1 MIQSEKF
8 LLTGIRKSKKL
19 TIYVVS
25 ITIAVTLIFST
36 LMGIFTTTPT
46 LENNLVYA
54 QDTTTD
60 TINASK
66 TVNASKEEVWKIIS
80 DLDNNPKYW
89 PITVV
94 DIVSRSNSSLERG
107 VTVPAPPFMDNKA
120 FQTIEI
126 IPEQYKVIE
135 NQTEGAVTG
144 VKTISLNQE
153 GTDSNKTRINILWNL
168 DLSNIPN
175 IGQGFAKNGISNSV
189 NEALD
194 KIENALPK

>member
-1 MIQSEKF
+1 MIKSEKF
-8 LLTGIRKSKKL
+8 LSIGIWESKKL
-19 TIYVVS
+19 TIHVVS

-94 DIVSRSNSSLERG
+94 DVISRSNSSLERE

>member
-1 MIQSEKF
+1 MIKSEKF
-8 LLTGIRKSKKL
+8 LSTGIRESKKL
-19 TIYVVS
+19 TIHVVS
-25 ITIAVTLIFST
+25 ITIAVMLIFST

-168 DLSNIPN
+168 DLTNIPN